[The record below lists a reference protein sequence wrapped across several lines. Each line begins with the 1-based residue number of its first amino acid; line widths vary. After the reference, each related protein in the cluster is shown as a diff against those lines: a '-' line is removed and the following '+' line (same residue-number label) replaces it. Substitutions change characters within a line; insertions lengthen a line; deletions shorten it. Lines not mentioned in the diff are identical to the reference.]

1 MEKSP
6 RQLLKTVFGYD
17 EFRPLQEDIIERTL
31 AGSDSFVLMPTGG
44 GKSMCFQIPALCFDG
59 ITIVVSPLISLMK
72 DQVQA
77 LQSNGI
83 KADFFNSSITPQEEN
98 SVISRAEKGEIQLL
112 YLSPEKLISVS
123 NTWLQNLNIKL
134 VAIDEA
140 HCVSMWGHD
149 FRPEYTQIKSFR
161 NSLPDVPFMALTA
174 TADKSARTDI
184 ETQLG
189 LKDSK
194 LFISSFDRKN
204 LAIEVRGQIPK
215 KKKLREI
222 GQFVQRKKNE
232 SGIIYCLSRKNTE
245 EVAEYLKTDG
255 HSVAF
260 YHAGMDAEE
269 RERVQTEFINDD
281 TKIIVATIAFG
292 MGIDKSNVR
301 WVIHYNLPKNLEG
314 YYQEIGRAGRDGL
327 PSETRLYFT
336 MRDFVL
342 YSQFADDGANS
353 AMQKD
358 KLNRML
364 QFAEAKSCRR
374 KILLS
379 YFGEHLPEDCGNC
392 DVCRNPPK
400 DFDGTLLAQKALSGI
415 ARMKEKE
422 GITMLINVLRGSN
435 NAEVHAAGYF
445 RLKTYGVGK
454 DIGFNDWRDYIIQLA
469 NQGLIEIMY
478 SERSALKISPVGW
491 KVLRGELPVKLTF
504 PTIAEEQNR
513 KKPKAAIMAEDGEV
527 DTDLFAEL
535 KKLRYSISREEN
547 MPAYI
552 IFSDKSLKAMASDLP
567 VTENAFLAIS
577 GVGMNKMEKYG
588 EEFME
593 VIKKFKSVTKPKKV
607 PTTYETLVLYKAG
620 LDPKEIAEKRELQI
634 TTIYSHL
641 AKLYTEGKE
650 VNLEKLVAKE
660 VVDKVR
666 MAFHELNRETELK
679 PIFEKLGEAVSY
691 GEIRMSL
698 AIVNRDVHPLSDFER
713 DGRNQFSQD
722 GAADER

>member
-1 MEKSP
+1 MEKNP
-6 RQLLKTVFGYD
+6 QTLLKNVFGYD
-17 EFRPLQEDIIERTL
+17 EFRPLQREIIDRTL
-31 AGSDSFVLMPTGG
+31 AGNDSFVLMPTGG

-59 ITIVVSPLISLMK
+59 ITLVVSPLISLMK

-83 KADFFNSSITPQEEN
+83 KAAFFNSSISPQDEN
-98 SVISRAEKGEIQLL
+98 DVIDRATKGEIQLL

-123 NTWLQNLNIKL
+123 NTWLKDLNIKF

-149 FRPEYTQIKSFR
+149 FRPEYTQLKVFR
-161 NSLPDVPFMALTA
+161 NSLPEVPFMALTA

-184 ETQLG
+184 EEQLG
-189 LKDSK
+189 LKNSK
-194 LFISSFDRKN
+194 LFISSFDREN
-204 LAIEVRGQIPK
+204 LSIEVRGQVPK
-215 KKKLREI
+215 KKKLQEI
-222 GQFVQRKKNE
+222 EQFVERKKNE

-245 EVAEYLKTDG
+245 EVADYLKENG

-260 YHAGMDAEE
+260 YHAGMSPEE
-269 RERVQTEFINDD
+269 RERVQTEFIHDD

-327 PSETRLYFT
+327 PSETRLYYN

-353 AMQKD
+353 TMQKE

-364 QFAEAKSCRR
+364 QFSEAKSCRR

-379 YFGEHLPEDCGNC
+379 YFGEHLTKDCGNC
-392 DVCRNPPK
+392 DVCDNPPK
-400 DFDGTLLAQKALSGI
+400 AFDGTLLAQKALSGI

-435 NAEVHAAGYF
+435 NAEVHAGGYF
-445 RLKTYGVGK
+445 QLKTYGVGS
-454 DIGFNDWRDYIIQLA
+454 DLSFFDWRDYIIQLA

-478 SERSALKISPVGW
+478 SEGSALKISPIGW
-491 KVLRGELPVKLTF
+491 KVLKGEQSTKLTL
-504 PTIAEEQNR
+504 PITAKE
-513 KKPKAAIMAEDGEV
+513 KKKKTPKAVKMESEGEV
-527 DTDLFAEL
+527 NTDLFSEL

-552 IFSDKSLKAMASDLP
+552 IFNDKALKAMASDLP
-567 VTENAFLAIS
+567 VTENQFLAIS
-577 GVGMNKMEKYG
+577 GVGMNKMERYG
-588 EEFME
+588 EEFIE
-593 VIKKFKSVTKPKKV
+593 VIKKFKTEAKPKKIS
-607 PTTYETLVLYKAG
+607 TTFETYTLYKEG
-620 LDPKEIAEKRELQI
+620 LNPEEIALKRDLNI

-641 AKLYTEGKE
+641 SQLYTEGKE
-650 VNLEKLVAKE
+650 VKLENLVEKE
-660 VVDKVR
+660 VVDQVR
-666 MAFHELNRETELK
+666 VAFNELDRKIALK
-679 PIFEKLGEAVSY
+679 PIFRKLNEMVSY

-698 AIVNRDVHPLSDFER
+698 TLILLKE
-713 DGRNQFSQD
+713 
-722 GAADER
+722 

>member
-1 MEKSP
+1 MENTP
-6 RQLLKTVFGYD
+6 QALLKNVFGYD
-17 EFRPLQEDIIERTL
+17 EFRPLQQEIIDRTL
-31 AGSDSFVLMPTGG
+31 AGKDSFVLMPTGG

-77 LQSNGI
+77 LQANGI
-83 KADFFNSSITPQEEN
+83 KSDFFNSSISPQAEN
-98 SVISRAEKGEIQLL
+98 DVIARAKNGEIKLL

-123 NTWLQNLNIKL
+123 NTWLKSLNIKL

-149 FRPEYTQIKSFR
+149 FRPEYTQLKAFR
-161 NSLPDVPFMALTA
+161 NSLPEVPFMALTA
-174 TADKSARTDI
+174 TADKSARADI
-184 ETQLG
+184 EMQLG

-204 LAIEVRGQIPK
+204 LSIEVRGQVPK
-215 KKKLREI
+215 NKKLQEI
-222 GQFVQRKKNE
+222 ARFVKRKKNE

-245 EVAEYLKTDG
+245 EVADYLKGEG

-260 YHAGMDAEE
+260 YHAGMNPEE
-269 RERVQTEFINDD
+269 RERVQTAFIHDD

-327 PSETRLYFT
+327 PSETRLYYN
-336 MRDFVL
+336 MSDFVL
-342 YSQFADDGANS
+342 YSQFADGGANS

-358 KLNRML
+358 KLSRML

-379 YFGEHLPEDCGNC
+379 YFGEHLTKDCGNC
-392 DVCRNPPK
+392 DVCDNPPK
-400 DFDGTLLAQKALSGI
+400 DFDGTVLAQKALSGI

-435 NAEVHAAGYF
+435 NAEVHAGGYSQ
-445 RLKTYGVGK
+445 LKTYGVGK
-454 DIGFNDWRDYIIQLA
+454 EVSFIDWRDYIIQLA

-478 SERSALKISPVGW
+478 SEGSALKISPIGW
-491 KVLRGELPVKLTF
+491 NVLKGEQAIKLTLPVVLEAKNKMK
-504 PTIAEEQNR
+504 PTSI
-513 KKPKAAIMAEDGEV
+513 KMADEGEV
-527 DTDLFAEL
+527 NTDLFTAL
-535 KKLRYSISREEN
+535 KQLRYSISQEEN
-547 MPAYI
+547 FPAYL
-552 IFSDKSLKAMASDLP
+552 IFSDKSLKEMAVDMP
-567 VTENAFLAIS
+567 VTENQFLAIS

-588 EEFME
+588 EEFMRA
-593 VIKKFKSVTKPKKV
+593 IRKFSSSPKPKKT
-607 PTTYETLVLYKAG
+607 PTTLETFVLYKEG
-620 LDPKEIAEKRELQI
+620 LNPAEIAAKRDLQI

-641 AKLYTEGKE
+641 SQLYTEGKGVE
-650 VNLEKLVAKE
+650 LEKLVEKS

-666 MAFHELNRETELK
+666 VAFNELDREIALK
-679 PIFEKLGEAVSY
+679 PIFEKLNEEVSY

-698 AIVNRDVHPLSDFER
+698 TLILKN
-713 DGRNQFSQD
+713 G
-722 GAADER
+722 

>member
-1 MEKSP
+1 MEKHP
-6 RQLLKTVFGYD
+6 QTLLKNVFGYD
-17 EFRPLQEDIIERTL
+17 KFRPLQQEIIDRTL
-31 AGSDSFVLMPTGG
+31 VGKDSFVLMPTGG

-77 LQSNGI
+77 LESNGI
-83 KADFFNSSITPQEEN
+83 KADFFNSSISPQAEN
-98 SVISRAEKGEIQLL
+98 DVISRATKGEIQLL

-123 NTWLQNLNIKL
+123 NTWLKKLNIKL

-149 FRPEYTQIKSFR
+149 FRPEYTQLKVFR
-161 NSLPDVPFMALTA
+161 NSLPEVPFMALTA

-184 ETQLG
+184 EEQLG

-204 LAIEVRGQIPK
+204 LSIEVRGQVPK
-215 KKKLREI
+215 QKKLQEI
-222 GQFVQRKKNE
+222 EQIVERKKNE

-245 EVAEYLKTDG
+245 EVANYLKEDG

-260 YHAGMDAEE
+260 YHAGMNPEE
-269 RERVQTEFINDD
+269 REQVQTKFINDD

-327 PSETRLYFT
+327 PSETRLYYN
-336 MRDFVL
+336 MKDFVL
-342 YSQFADDGANS
+342 YSQFADNGANS
-353 AMQKD
+353 TMQKE
-358 KLNRML
+358 KLSRML

-379 YFGEHLPEDCGNC
+379 YFGEHLTNACGNC
-392 DVCRNPPK
+392 DVCDNPPK

-435 NAEVHAAGYF
+435 NAEVYAGGYF
-445 RLKTYGVGK
+445 QLKTYGVGS
-454 DIGFNDWRDYIIQLA
+454 DVSFFDWRDYIIQLA

-478 SERSALKISPVGW
+478 SEGSALKISPIGW
-491 KVLRGELPVKLTF
+491 KVLRGEQSIKLTL
-504 PTIAEEQNR
+504 PIIAKE
-513 KKPKAAIMAEDGEV
+513 KKRREPKFMKMTDEGEV
-527 DTDLFAEL
+527 NMELFTEL

-547 MPAYI
+547 VPAYI
-552 IFSDKSLKAMASDLP
+552 IFNDKSLKAMASDLP
-567 VTENAFLAIS
+567 ITENQFLAIS
-577 GVGMNKMEKYG
+577 GVGMNKMKKYG
-588 EEFME
+588 EKFMK
-593 VIKKFKSVTKPKKV
+593 VIRKF
-607 PTTYETLVLYKAG
+607 
-620 LDPKEIAEKRELQI
+620 
-634 TTIYSHL
+634 
-641 AKLYTEGKE
+641 
-650 VNLEKLVAKE
+650 
-660 VVDKVR
+660 
-666 MAFHELNRETELK
+666 
-679 PIFEKLGEAVSY
+679 
-691 GEIRMSL
+691 
-698 AIVNRDVHPLSDFER
+698 
-713 DGRNQFSQD
+713 
-722 GAADER
+722 

>member
-1 MEKSP
+1 MVNNP
-6 RQLLKTVFGYD
+6 QTLLKNVFGYD
-17 EFRPLQEDIIERTL
+17 EFRPLQQEIIDRTL
-31 AGSDSFVLMPTGG
+31 AGNDSFVLMPTGG

-59 ITIVVSPLISLMK
+59 ITLVVSPLISLMK

-83 KADFFNSSITPQEEN
+83 KADFFNSSISPEEEN
-98 SVISRAEKGEIQLL
+98 NVIDRATKGEIQML

-123 NTWLQNLNIKL
+123 NTWLKSLNIKL

-149 FRPEYTQIKSFR
+149 FGPEYTQLKVFR
-161 NSLPDVPFMALTA
+161 NSLPNVPFMALTA

-184 ETQLG
+184 EEQLG
-189 LKDSK
+189 LKESK

-204 LAIEVRGQIPK
+204 LSIEVRGQVPK
-215 KKKLREI
+215 KKKLQEI
-222 GQFVQRKKNE
+222 EQFVEQKKNQ

-245 EVAEYLKTDG
+245 EVADYLKADG

-260 YHAGMDAEE
+260 YHAGMDTGE
-269 RERVQTEFINDD
+269 RERVQTEFIHDT

-327 PSETRLYFT
+327 PSETRLYYN

-342 YSQFADDGANS
+342 YSQFADDGANPT
-353 AMQKD
+353 MQKD

-379 YFGEHLPEDCGNC
+379 YFGEHLTKDCGNC
-392 DVCRNPPK
+392 DVCDNPPK

-445 RLKTYGVGK
+445 QLKTYGVGN
-454 DIGFNDWRDYIIQLA
+454 DISFFNWRDYIIQLA

-478 SERSALKISPVGW
+478 SEGSALKISPIGW
-491 KVLRGELPVKLTF
+491 KVLKGEQPIKLTLPVS
-504 PTIAEEQNR
+504 AEEKNK
-513 KKPKAAIMAEDGEV
+513 KKPRVMKMADDGEV
-527 DTDLFAEL
+527 NATLFSEL

-547 MPAYI
+547 VPAYI
-552 IFSDKSLKAMASDLP
+552 VFNDKSLKEMASDLP
-567 VTENAFLAIS
+567 VTENEFLAIS
-577 GVGMNKMEKYG
+577 GVGMNKMEQYG
-588 EEFME
+588 EEFMQ
-593 VIKKFKSVTKPKKV
+593 VIRKLKTVAKPKKV
-607 PTTYETLVLYKAG
+607 STTSETLSLYKEG
-620 LDPKEIAEKRELQI
+620 LNPKEIAAKRGVQI

-641 AKLYTEGKE
+641 SQLYTEGKG
-650 VNLEKLVAKE
+650 VDLEKLVEKE
-660 VVDKVR
+660 VVDQVR
-666 MAFHELNRETELK
+666 DAFNELGRKIVLK
-679 PIFEKLGEAVSY
+679 PIFEKLNEAVSY

-698 AIVNRDVHPLSDFER
+698 TILLKSE
-713 DGRNQFSQD
+713 
-722 GAADER
+722 

>member
-1 MEKSP
+1 MERNP
-6 RQLLKTVFGYD
+6 QTLLKNVFGYD
-17 EFRPLQEDIIERTL
+17 EFRPLQQEIINRTL
-31 AGSDSFVLMPTGG
+31 AGNDSLVLMPTGG

-59 ITIVVSPLISLMK
+59 ITLVVSPLISLMK

-83 KADFFNSSITPQEEN
+83 KAEFFNSSISPQAEN
-98 SVISRAEKGEIQLL
+98 KVIARAQKGDIQLL

-123 NTWLQNLNIKL
+123 NTWLKNLNIKL

-149 FRPEYTQIKSFR
+149 FRPEYTQLKVFR
-161 NSLPDVPFMALTA
+161 NSLPKVPFMALTA
-174 TADKSARTDI
+174 TADKSARADI
-184 ETQLG
+184 EEQLG

-204 LAIEVRGQIPK
+204 LSIEVRGQVPK
-215 KKKLREI
+215 KKKLEEI
-222 GQFVQRKKNE
+222 GRFVVRKKNE

-245 EVAEYLKTDG
+245 EVADYLKGYG

-260 YHAGMDAEE
+260 YHAGMDAEN
-269 RERVQTEFINDD
+269 RERVQTDFINDD
-281 TKIIVATIAFG
+281 TKIIVATVAFG

-327 PSETRLYFT
+327 PSETRLYYN

-342 YSQFADDGANS
+342 YSQFAEDGANS
-353 AMQKD
+353 TMQKE
-358 KLNRML
+358 KLSRML

-374 KILLS
+374 KVLLS
-379 YFGEHLPEDCGNC
+379 YFGEHLTKDCGNC
-392 DVCRNPPK
+392 DVCDSPPK

-435 NAEVHAAGYF
+435 NAEVNTAGYD

-454 DIGFNDWRDYIIQLA
+454 DISFFDWRDYIIQLA

-478 SERSALKISPVGW
+478 SEGSALKISPVGW
-491 KVLRGELPVKLTF
+491 KVLKNEQAIKLTL
-504 PTIAEEQNR
+504 PETTEEKNSR
-513 KKPKAAIMAEDGEV
+513 KPKVMKLAIEGEV
-527 DTDLFAEL
+527 NTDLFAEL

-547 MPAYI
+547 VPAYI
-552 IFSDKSLKAMASDLP
+552 IFNDKSLKEMGTEMP
-567 VTENAFLAIS
+567 VTENEFLAIS
-577 GVGMNKMEKYG
+577 GVGITKMEQYG
-588 EEFME
+588 DEFMKL
-593 VIKKFKSVTKPKKV
+593 IKKFKTEVKPKKI
-607 PTTYETLVLYKAG
+607 PTTLETLALYNEG
-620 LDPKEIAEKRELQI
+620 LNPVEIASRRDLQL

-641 AKLYTEGKE
+641 SQLYTEGKE
-650 VNLEKLVAKE
+650 VQLEKLVEKE

-666 MAFHELNRETELK
+666 VAFNELDREIALK
-679 PIFEKLGEAVSY
+679 PIYEKLNELISY

-698 AIVNRDVHPLSDFER
+698 TLILKND
-713 DGRNQFSQD
+713 
-722 GAADER
+722 